1 MLNNLVEL
9 SLRYKFL
16 VLVAFGVVAF
26 LGWRAVTTVPIDA
39 FPDVTPVQ
47 VNIYTE
53 SPGLAAEDVE
63 QLLTFPVE
71 SGMAGLQGVEEIRS
85 VSLFG
90 LSYVAVYFED
100 DMDIY
105 FVRRL
110 VMERLQEVADRI
122 PEGYGTPEM
131 GPNTSGLGQVFWY
144 TVERVDQALEGTDT
158 EGATSAQTPGRGG
171 SASSTGT
178 AGAGVTAAGGGSAEQ
193 ARAIAELMDLR
204 TLQDWSVRLILRTAP
219 GVDDVLSWGGQERQ
233 YQVVVD
239 PLRLIKYGLS
249 LRQLIEAVERNNG
262 QVGGQYIDQGPE
274 QYLVRG
280 LGLVHDERDIGNIV
294 IKVEDG
300 TPVYVRD
307 VAEVVQGP
315 ALRFG
320 EVTRDG
326 REVVLGMT
334 LARIGENA
342 KDVVDAVKKK
352 AAIVASALP
361 EGVVLRPVYERTDLV
376 EKAVDTAVRALVEGS
391 ILVAIV
397 LFLFLGEL
405 RSALVVI
412 SALPLAMLI
421 AFIFMGEVGLSA
433 NLMSL
438 AGLAIGIGMMVDGA
452 VVMVENSFRIMAERR
467 AEGATVNR
475 TAAVL
480 AAAREVANPVAFAIL
495 IIIVVFLPLFS
506 LQGLEGKLF
515 KPMAFNISFA
525 MAGSLLL
532 TLTLIPVLAALIL
545 KPKVER
551 DTWLVAGI
559 KRGYMPLLRWSLAH
573 KKTVGL
579 SAILALVASL
589 ALFPLLGKEFMP
601 QLQEGSIMWRV
612 TSIPSASLDESIAV
626 SKRIEE
632 ALSAFPEVETTL
644 AMIGR
649 AQKGET
655 ADVNYMEI
663 YTGLKSKEH
672 WTHGSIEALADTM
685 RERLEAVV
693 PTAVIA
699 FTQPIQMR
707 VEELISGVRATL
719 AIKLYGEDLSELD
732 RLSEQIK
739 GVVAQVPGVADL
751 SLEANL
757 GKPQIRIQVDRMR
770 LARYGM
776 NADEVLTVVRN
787 GIGNEPVSTLIDGV
801 RRFDITVRLPDAN
814 KETVES
820 IGAIPLRTGDGAV
833 IPLSRVADI
842 GVAEGYSFVR
852 REQLQRYAVIQMDV
866 RGRDVDG
873 FVSDANALIGAQIDL
888 PPGYWIEW
896 GGAFENQQRALQ
908 RLSVI
913 VPLTIFFIF
922 VLLYTAF
929 NSMKYATLIIANVP
943 FATIGG
949 LVALYAT
956 GQYLSVP
963 SAIGFIAVFGVAM
976 LNGIVLVSFINELRE
991 KGLTVSEAV
1000 LRGTELR
1007 LRPVL
1012 MTASVA
1018 ILGLIPML
1026 LSSGVGA
1033 ETQRPLAKV
1042 VVGGLITSTALTLLL
1057 LPVIY
1062 EWIEGRTPKDPKEEK
1077 P

>member
-1 MLNNLVEL
+1 MLEKLVEL

-16 VLVAFGVVAF
+16 VIIVFAVVAF
-26 LGWRAVTTVPIDA
+26 AGVRAVTTLPIDA

-71 SGMAGLQGVEEIRS
+71 SGMAGLPGVQDIRS

-90 LSYVAVYFED
+90 LSYVSVYFED

-105 FVRRL
+105 FARRL

-144 TVERVDQALEGTDT
+144 TLERADEKLKGAITD
-158 EGATSAQTPGRGG
+158 
-171 SASSTGT
+171 
-178 AGAGVTAAGGGSAEQ
+178 
-193 ARAIAELMDLR
+193 MDLR

-219 GVDDVLSWGGQERQ
+219 GVDDVMSWGGQERQ
-233 YQVVVD
+233 YQVQID
-239 PLRLIKYGLS
+239 PRRLLKYGVS
-249 LRQLIEAVERNNG
+249 YREVMESIEANNR
-262 QVGGQYIDQGPE
+262 QVGGQYINLGPE

-280 LGLVHDERDIGNIV
+280 LGLVSNEQDIGSIV
-294 IKVEDG
+294 LKVTEG
-300 TPVYVRD
+300 TPVYLRD
-307 VAEVVQGP
+307 IADIRQAP
-315 ALRFG
+315 ALRAG
-320 EVTRDG
+320 AVTRDG
-326 REVVLGMT
+326 EEVVLGMA

-342 KDVVDAVKKK
+342 KSVVDAVKTKL
-352 AAIVASALP
+352 ATAESALP
-361 EGVVLRPVYERTDLV
+361 EGVKLRPIYDRTELV
-376 EKAVDTAVRALVEGS
+376 EKAVSTAERALIEGS

-405 RSALVVI
+405 RSAIVVI
-412 SALPLAMLI
+412 AALPMAMLI
-421 AFIFMGEVGLSA
+421 AFIFMGEAGLSA

-452 VVMVENSFRIMAERR
+452 VVMTENAFRIMAEWR
-467 AEGATVNR
+467 EKGEQVNR

-480 AAAREVANPVAFAIL
+480 TAAREVANPIAFAIL

-545 KPKVER
+545 KPKEER
-551 DTWLVAGI
+551 DTLLVRWI
-559 KRGYMPLLRWSLAH
+559 KHGYLPLLAWSLAN
-573 KKTVGL
+573 KKKVVMAAGGL
-579 SAILALVASL
+579 LLASL

-601 QLQEGSIMWRV
+601 QLQEGAIMWRI
-612 TSIPSASLDESIAV
+612 TSIPSTSLEQSIAISKDV
-626 SKRIEE
+626 SKVLTE
-632 ALSAFPEVETTL
+632 FPEVNTTL

-649 AQKGET
+649 AEKGET

-663 YTGLKSKEH
+663 YTELKPHDE
-672 WTHGSIEALADTM
+672 WGAGRSIEELADAM
-685 RERLEAVV
+685 REALEEAV

-719 AIKLYGEDLSELD
+719 AAKLYGEELGELD
-732 RLSEQIK
+732 RLSQAIK
-739 GVVAQVPGVADL
+739 NAIGQVPGVADL
-751 SLEANL
+751 SLEANI
-757 GKPQIRIQVDRMR
+757 GKPQIRIQVNRSQ
-770 LARYGM
+770 LARYGL
-776 NADEVLTVVRN
+776 NADDVLTVVRT
-787 GIGNEPVSTLIDGV
+787 GIGNEPVSMLIDGV
-801 RRFDITVRLPDAN
+801 KRFDITARLHDPAKADVDAI
-814 KETVES
+814 K
-820 IGAIPLRTGDGAV
+820 AIPLQTASGAIV
-833 IPLSRVADI
+833 PLSRVADVS
-842 GVAEGYSFVR
+842 VAEGYSFVR

-873 FVSDANALIGAQIDL
+873 FVQEAKAAIAEQVKL

-896 GGAFENQQRALQ
+896 GGSFENQQRALK
-908 RLSVI
+908 RLSII
-913 VPLTIFFIF
+913 VPMTILFIF

-929 NSMKYATLIIANVP
+929 NSAKYATLIIANVP

-949 LVALYAT
+949 IVSLFIS

-976 LNGIVLVSFINELRE
+976 LNGIVLVSFINEQRE
-991 KGLTVSEAV
+991 KGLSVGEAV
-1000 LRGTELR
+1000 RRGAELR
-1007 LRPVL
+1007 LRPVM

-1033 ETQRPLAKV
+1033 ETQRPLASV
-1042 VVGGLITSTALTLLL
+1042 VVGGLITSTLLTLVL

-1062 EWIEGRTPKDPKEEK
+1062 EWMETRKEK
-1077 P
+1077 TQ

>member
-1 MLNNLVEL
+1 MLNSLVEA

-16 VLVAFGVVAF
+16 VIVVFLVVAF
-26 LGWRAVTTVPIDA
+26 LGVRAVNTVPIDA

-63 QLLTFPVE
+63 QLITFPVE
-71 SGMAGLQGVEEIRS
+71 SGMAGLPGVEQIRS

-100 DMDIY
+100 DVDI
-105 FVRRL
+105 FFARRL

-131 GPNTSGLGQVFWY
+131 GPNSSGLGQVFWY
-144 TVERVDQALEGTDT
+144 TVERADEKLDAGLTD
-158 EGATSAQTPGRGG
+158 
-171 SASSTGT
+171 
-178 AGAGVTAAGGGSAEQ
+178 
-193 ARAIAELMDLR
+193 MDLR
-204 TLQDWSVRLILRTAP
+204 TIQDWSVRLILRTAS
-219 GVDDVLSWGGQERQ
+219 GVDDVMSWGGQERQ
-233 YQVVVD
+233 YQVVID
-239 PLRLIKYGLS
+239 PLRLIKYGLDY
-249 LRQLIEAVERNNG
+249 RTIMEAIVANNR
-262 QVGGQYIDQGPE
+262 QVGGQYVNLGPE

-280 LGLVHDERDIGNIV
+280 LGLVANEREIGNIMLKAV
-294 IKVEDG
+294 DG
-300 TPVYVRD
+300 TPVYLRD
-307 VAEVVQGP
+307 VADIEQAPG
-315 ALRFG
+315 LRFG
-320 EVTRDG
+320 AVTRDG
-326 REVVLGMT
+326 KEVVLGMA
-334 LARIGENA
+334 LSRIGTNA
-342 KDVVDAVKKK
+342 ADVVDAVKEKVDI
-352 AAIVASALP
+352 AASTLP
-361 EGVVLRPVYERTDLV
+361 EGAVIKPVYERTELV
-376 EKAVDTAVRALVEGS
+376 EEAVSTAERALIEGS

-405 RSALVVI
+405 RSAIVVI
-412 SALPLAMLI
+412 AALPMAMLI
-421 AFIFMGEVGLSA
+421 AFIFMGEAGLSA

-452 VVMVENSFRIMAERR
+452 VVMTENAFRIMSEWG
-467 AEGATVNR
+467 EKGEPVDR

-480 AAAREVANPVAFAIL
+480 AAAREVANPIAFAIL

-525 MAGSLLL
+525 MAGSLVLS
-532 TLTLIPVLAALIL
+532 LTLIPVLAALIL
-545 KPKVER
+545 KPKAER
-551 DTWLVAGI
+551 DTLLMRWV
-559 KRGYMPLLRWSLAH
+559 KRGYLPLLVWSLANRR
-573 KKTVGL
+573 TVVIGAGGL
-579 SAILALVASL
+579 LLASL

-612 TSIPSASLDESIAV
+612 TSIPSTSLEQSIEI
-626 SKRIEE
+626 SKRIET
-632 ALSAFPEVETTL
+632 ALAEFPEVETTI

-649 AQKGET
+649 AEKGET

-663 YTGLKSKEH
+663 YTGLKPKEQRAR
-672 WTHGSIEALADTM
+672 SVEELADAM
-685 RERLEAVV
+685 RDTLEETV
-693 PTAVIA
+693 PTAVFA

-719 AIKLYGEDLSELD
+719 AAKLYGEDLAELD
-732 RLSEQIK
+732 RLSAEIK
-739 GVVAQVPGVADL
+739 DAIAGVAGVADL

-757 GKPQIRIQVDRMR
+757 GKPQIRIQVDREA
-770 LARYGM
+770 LARYGL
-776 NADEVLTVVRN
+776 NADDVLTVVRT
-787 GIGNEPVSTLIDGV
+787 GIGNQPVSTLIDGV
-801 RRFDITVRLPDAN
+801 KRFDITARISDAS
-814 KETVES
+814 KASVAAIRDIPLLAAS
-820 IGAIPLRTGDGAV
+820 GAIVPLGE
-833 IPLSRVADI
+833 VAEVSI
-842 GVAEGYSFVR
+842 AEGYSFVR

-866 RGRDVDG
+866 RGRDIDG
-873 FVSDANALIGAQIDL
+873 FVQDANRAIEEQLDL

-896 GGAFENQQRALQ
+896 GGAFENQQRALA
-908 RLSVI
+908 RLAVI

-929 NSMKYATLIIANVP
+929 NSVKFATLIIANVP

-949 LVALYAT
+949 LVALFIS

-976 LNGIVLVSFINELRE
+976 LNGIVLVSFINELRD
-991 KGLTVSEAV
+991 KGLSVAEAV
-1000 LRGTELR
+1000 RRGCELR

-1033 ETQRPLAKV
+1033 ETQRPLASV
-1042 VVGGLITSTALTLLL
+1042 VVGGLITSTLLTLVL

-1062 EWIEGRTPKDPKEEK
+1062 EWIETRQEK
-1077 P
+1077 QA

>member
-1 MLNNLVEL
+1 MLNKLVEA

-16 VLVAFGVVAF
+16 VIIIFGVVAA
-26 LGWRAVTTVPIDA
+26 LGWNAVVTVPIDA

-53 SPGLAAEDVE
+53 APGLAAEDVE

-71 SGMAGLQGVEEIRS
+71 SGMAGLPGVQEIRS

-90 LSYVAVYFED
+90 LSYVSVYFSD

-105 FVRRL
+105 FARRL
-110 VMERLQEVADRI
+110 VMERLQEVGDRI

-144 TVERVDQALEGTDT
+144 TVERTDEALKD
-158 EGATSAQTPGRGG
+158 SI
-171 SASSTGT
+171 SD
-178 AGAGVTAAGGGSAEQ
+178 
-193 ARAIAELMDLR
+193 MDLR
-204 TLQDWSVRLILRTAP
+204 TLQDWTVRLIMRTAP
-219 GVDDVLSWGGQERQ
+219 GVDDVMSWGGQERQ
-233 YQVVVD
+233 FQVVID
-239 PLRLIKYGLS
+239 PLKLIEYGLGF
-249 LRQLIEAVERNNG
+249 RDVMEIVESNNR
-262 QVGGQYIDQGPE
+262 QVGGQYINLGPE

-280 LGLVHDERDIGNIV
+280 LGLVKDEVDIGRIV
-294 IKVEDG
+294 VKVEDG
-300 TPVYVRD
+300 IPVYLRD
-307 VAEVVQGP
+307 VATIEQAP

-320 EVTRDG
+320 AVTRDG
-326 REVVLGMT
+326 KEVVLGMA
-334 LARIGENA
+334 LSRVGENA
-342 KDVVDAVKKK
+342 KNVVDAVKDKVS
-352 AAIVASALP
+352 IIESALP
-361 EGVVLRPVYERTDLV
+361 ENVVLQSVYERTDLV
-376 EKAVDTAVRALVEGS
+376 EKAVNTATKALVEGS

-405 RSALVVI
+405 RSAIVVI
-412 SALPLAMLI
+412 AALPLAMLI
-421 AFIFMGEVGLSA
+421 AFIMMGEVGLSA

-452 VVMVENSFRIMAERR
+452 VVMTENAFRIMAEWH
-467 AEGATVNR
+467 EKGEKVDR

-480 AAAREVANPVAFAIL
+480 MAAREVANPVAFAIL

-515 KPMAFNISFA
+515 KPMAFTISFA
-525 MAGSLLL
+525 MAGSLVL
-532 TLTLIPVLAALIL
+532 TLTIIPVLAALIL
-545 KPKVER
+545 KPKEER

-559 KRGYMPLLRWSLAH
+559 KRVYLPLLAWSLAN
-573 KKTVGL
+573 KKKVVV
-579 SAILALVASL
+579 AAVALLIASL

-612 TSIPSASLDESIAV
+612 TSIPSTSLEQSIEI
-626 SKRIEE
+626 SKTIEN
-632 ALSAFPEVETTL
+632 ALTEFPEVNTTV

-649 AQKGET
+649 AEKGET

-663 YTGLKSKEH
+663 YTELKPHEE
-672 WTHGSIEALADTM
+672 WGDDRSIQALADDM
-685 RERLEAVV
+685 RETLEKVV

-719 AIKLYGEDLSELD
+719 AAKLYGEDLAELD
-732 RLSEQIK
+732 RLSGEIK
-739 GVVAQVPGVADL
+739 NIIAQVNGVADL
-751 SLEANL
+751 SLEANV
-757 GKPQIRIQVDRMR
+757 GKPQIRIQVNREQ

-776 NADEVLTVVRN
+776 NADDVLTVVRT
-787 GIGNEPVSTLIDGV
+787 GIGNEPVSSLIDGV
-801 RRFDITVRLPDAN
+801 KRFDITVRLTDAA
-814 KETVES
+814 KADVET
-820 IGAIPLRTGDGAV
+820 IRNIPLQTANGAI
-833 IPLSRVADI
+833 IPLQQVADI
-842 GVAEGYSFVR
+842 SVAEGYSFIR

-873 FVSDANALIGAQIDL
+873 FVTDANQLIEDQIDL

-896 GGAFENQQRALQ
+896 GGAFENQQRALK
-908 RLSVI
+908 RLSII

-929 NSMKYATLIIANVP
+929 NSIKYATLIIANVP

-949 LVALYAT
+949 LIALYIS

-976 LNGIVLVSFINELRE
+976 LNGIVLVSFINELRD
-991 KGLTVSEAV
+991 KGLSVSEAV
-1000 LRGTELR
+1000 RKGAELR

-1033 ETQRPLAKV
+1033 ETQRPLASV
-1042 VVGGLITSTALTLLL
+1042 VVGGLITSTLLTLVL

-1062 EWIEGRTPKDPKEEK
+1062 EWIESRKETNA
-1077 P
+1077 

>member
-1 MLNNLVEL
+1 MLNALVEA

-16 VLVAFGVVAF
+16 VIIAF
-26 LGWRAVTTVPIDA
+26 LVIGFLGGRAVTTVPIDA

-71 SGMAGLQGVEEIRS
+71 SGMAGLPGVTEIRS

-90 LSYVAVYFED
+90 LSYVSIYFED

-105 FVRRL
+105 FARRL

-131 GPNTSGLGQVFWY
+131 GPNSSGLGQVFWY
-144 TVERVDQALEGTDT
+144 TVERADEKLNAGLTD
-158 EGATSAQTPGRGG
+158 
-171 SASSTGT
+171 
-178 AGAGVTAAGGGSAEQ
+178 
-193 ARAIAELMDLR
+193 MDLR
-204 TLQDWSVRLILRTAP
+204 TLQDWTVRLILRTAP
-219 GVDDVLSWGGQERQ
+219 GVDDVMSWGGQERQ
-233 YQVVVD
+233 FQVVID

-249 LRQLIEAVERNNG
+249 YTDVMTVIEANNR
-262 QVGGQYIDQGPE
+262 QVGGQYVNLGPE

-280 LGLVHDERDIGNIV
+280 LGLVANERDIGNIMLKAV
-294 IKVEDG
+294 DG
-300 TPVYVRD
+300 TPVYLRD
-307 VAEVVQGP
+307 VATIEQAPG
-315 ALRFG
+315 LRFG
-320 EVTRDG
+320 AVTRDG
-326 REVVLGMT
+326 KEVVLGMA
-334 LARIGENA
+334 LSRIGTNA
-342 KDVVDAVKKK
+342 ADVVDAVKQKVDI
-352 AAIVASALP
+352 AASALP
-361 EGVVLRPVYERTDLV
+361 EGVAIKPVYERTELV
-376 EKAVDTAVRALVEGS
+376 EKAVNTAERALIEGS

-405 RSALVVI
+405 RSAIVVI
-412 SALPLAMLI
+412 AALPMAMLI
-421 AFIFMGEVGLSA
+421 AFIFMGEAGLSA

-452 VVMVENSFRIMAERR
+452 VVMTENAFRIMAEWR
-467 AEGATVNR
+467 EKGEKVNR

-480 AAAREVANPVAFAIL
+480 TAAREVANPIAFAIL

-532 TLTLIPVLAALIL
+532 TLTLIPVLAAIIL
-545 KPKVER
+545 KPKEER
-551 DTWLVAGI
+551 DTLLVRWI
-559 KRGYMPLLRWSLAH
+559 KRGYLPLLAWSLAN
-573 KKTVGL
+573 KKTVVV
-579 SAILALVASL
+579 SAVVLLVASL

-612 TSIPSASLDESIAV
+612 TSIPSTSLEQSIEI
-626 SKRIEE
+626 SKQIET
-632 ALSAFPEVETTL
+632 ALAEFPEVETTI

-649 AQKGET
+649 AEKGET

-663 YTGLKSKEH
+663 YTGLAPKDQ
-672 WTHGSIEALADTM
+672 WTRSIEELAEAM
-685 RERLEAVV
+685 REKLEVTV

-719 AIKLYGEDLSELD
+719 AAKLYGEDLGELD
-732 RLSEQIK
+732 RLSGEIK
-739 GVVAQVPGVADL
+739 NAVAKVPGVADL

-757 GKPQIRIQVDRMR
+757 GKPQIRIQVDREA
-770 LARYGM
+770 LARYGL
-776 NADEVLTVVRN
+776 NADDVLTVVRT
-787 GIGNEPVSTLIDGV
+787 GIGNQPVSTLIDGV
-801 RRFDITVRLPDAN
+801 KRFDITARIQDAS
-814 KETVES
+814 KASVEA
-820 IGAIPLRTGDGAV
+820 IRDIPLRTASGAIV
-833 IPLSRVADI
+833 PLGKVAE
-842 GVAEGYSFVR
+842 VSTAEGYSFVR

-873 FVSDANALIGAQIDL
+873 FVKDANAAIKQQVEL

-896 GGAFENQQRALQ
+896 GGAFENQQRALT
-908 RLSVI
+908 RLSII

-949 LVALYAT
+949 LVALFIS

-991 KGLTVSEAV
+991 KGLSVAEAV
-1000 LRGTELR
+1000 RRGCELR

-1033 ETQRPLAKV
+1033 ETQRPLASV
-1042 VVGGLITSTALTLLL
+1042 VVGGLITSTLLTLVL

-1062 EWIEGRTPKDPKEEK
+1062 DWMESRKEK
-1077 P
+1077 HA

>member
-1 MLNNLVEL
+1 MLNKLVEA

-16 VLVAFGVVAF
+16 VIIIFLVMAF
-26 LGWRAVTTVPIDA
+26 LGWRAVSTIPIDA

-53 SPGLAAEDVE
+53 ADGLAAEDIE

-71 SGMAGLQGVEEIRS
+71 SGMAGLPGVREIRS

-90 LSYVAVYFED
+90 LSYVSVYFED
-100 DMDIY
+100 NLDIY
-105 FVRRL
+105 FARRL
-110 VMERLQEVADRI
+110 VMERLQEIGDRI
-122 PEGYGTPEM
+122 PEGYGKPEM

-144 TVERVDQALEGTDT
+144 TIERADEKLKSEISD
-158 EGATSAQTPGRGG
+158 
-171 SASSTGT
+171 
-178 AGAGVTAAGGGSAEQ
+178 
-193 ARAIAELMDLR
+193 MDLR
-204 TLQDWSVRLILRTAP
+204 TIQDWSVRLMLRTAP
-219 GVDDVLSWGGQERQ
+219 GVDDVMSWGGQELQ
-233 YQVVVD
+233 FQVVID
-239 PLRLIKYGLS
+239 PLKLIKYELS
-249 LRQLIEAVERNNG
+249 FREVIELLETNNR
-262 QVGGQYIDQGPE
+262 QVGGQYINQGAE

-280 LGLVHDERDIGNIV
+280 LGLVKDETDIGNIV
-294 IKVEDG
+294 VKVEDG
-300 TPVYVRD
+300 TPVYLRQ
-307 VAEVVQGP
+307 VATISQQP
-315 ALRFG
+315 ALRSG
-320 EVTRDG
+320 AVTRDG
-326 REVVLGMT
+326 KEVVLGMA

-342 KDVVDAVKKK
+342 KDVVDNVKEKMAV
-352 AAIVASALP
+352 VESALP
-361 EGVVLRPVYERTDLV
+361 EGVVVKPIYDRTDLV
-376 EKAVDTAVRALVEGS
+376 EKAVKTAVNALVEGS

-397 LFLFLGEL
+397 LFLFLGEI

-412 SALPLAMLI
+412 AALPLAMLI
-421 AFIFMGEVGLSA
+421 AFIMMAEMGLSA

-452 VVMVENSFRIMAERR
+452 VVLTENAFRIMAERR
-467 AEGATVNR
+467 EKGETVDR

-480 AAAREVANPVAFAIL
+480 AAAREVANPIAFAIL

-506 LQGLEGKLF
+506 LTGLEGKLF

-532 TLTLIPVLAALIL
+532 TLTIIPVLAAMIL
-545 KPKVER
+545 KPKEEK
-551 DTWLVAGI
+551 DTWLVSWI
-559 KRGYMPLLRWSLAH
+559 KRGYLPTLAWSLAN
-573 KKTVGL
+573 KRKVVV
-579 SAILALVASL
+579 SAIVLLMASL

-601 QLQEGSIMWRV
+601 QLQEGSIMWRIV
-612 TSIPSASLDESIAV
+612 SIPSTSLETSIQI
-626 SKRIEE
+626 SKDVEKVLNE
-632 ALSAFPEVETTL
+632 FPEVNSTI

-649 AQKGET
+649 AEKGET

-663 YTGLKSKEH
+663 FTDLKPHDEWADDRSYEDLA
-672 WTHGSIEALADTM
+672 IEM
-685 RERLEAVV
+685 REKLEKTV
-693 PTAVIA
+693 PTSVIS

-719 AIKLYGEDLSELD
+719 AVKLYGEDLTELD
-732 RLSEQIK
+732 KLSQKIK
-739 GVVAQVPGVADL
+739 ETISKVPGVADL

-757 GKPQIRIQVDRMR
+757 GKPQIRIQVNREA

-787 GIGNEPVSTLIDGV
+787 GIGNDPVSSLIRGIK
-801 RRFDITVRLPDAN
+801 RFDITVRLDDAA
-814 KETVES
+814 KLSVDS
-820 IGAIPLRTGDGAV
+820 IRNIPLRTSGGSIV
-833 IPLSRVADI
+833 PLKQVADI
-842 GVAEGYSFVR
+842 SVAEGYSFIR

-866 RGRDVDG
+866 RGRDVDS
-873 FVSDANALIGAQIDL
+873 FVSDANALIKQQVDM
-888 PPGYWIEW
+888 PPGYWLEW
-896 GGAFENQQRALQ
+896 GGAFENQQRALNK
-908 RLSVI
+908 LALI

-929 NSMKYATLIIANVP
+929 NSVKYATLIIANVP

-949 LVALYAT
+949 LVGLFIT

-976 LNGIVLVSFINELRE
+976 LNGIVLISFLNELQD
-991 KGLTVSEAV
+991 KGMSVHDAV
-1000 LRGTELR
+1000 RKGAELR
-1007 LRPVL
+1007 LRPVM

-1033 ETQRPLAKV
+1033 ETQRPLATV
-1042 VVGGLITSTALTLLL
+1042 VVGGLITSTLLTLIL

-1062 EWIEGRTPKDPKEEK
+1062 EWMETRNKSEK
-1077 P
+1077 I